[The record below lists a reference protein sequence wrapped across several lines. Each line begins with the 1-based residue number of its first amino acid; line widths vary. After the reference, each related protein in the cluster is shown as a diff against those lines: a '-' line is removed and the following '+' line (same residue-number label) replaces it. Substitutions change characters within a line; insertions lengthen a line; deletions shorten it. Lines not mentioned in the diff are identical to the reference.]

1 MLSIFARN
9 STPCLRQ
16 TSSAFTCSKPVTKF
30 SPKRYTQSQLSK
42 IFFELAG
49 VPVGHHHQYR
59 MNIWTNPTDNN
70 SLRLTLA
77 GLQFVKS
84 NLDLKSYKFELE
96 EELTNQNILQLERL
110 FQGPYY
116 LLKRQKIIVFEESEA
131 MMLTLHGNNL
141 KAYLD
146 NLESTS

>member
-1 MLSIFARN
+1 VN
-9 STPCLRQ
+9 G
-16 TSSAFTCSKPVTKF
+16 F
-30 SPKRYTQSQLSK
+30 SHKRYTQSQLSK
-42 IFFELAG
+42 IFFELADI
-49 VPVGHHHQYR
+49 PIGHHHQYR

-70 SLRLTLA
+70 SLRLTLT

-84 NLDLKSYKFELE
+84 KLDLKSYAFALE

-116 LLKRQKIIVFEESEA
+116 LLKRQKIVVFEESEA

-146 NLESTS
+146 NLQTNSE

>member
-1 MLSIFARN
+1 MKS
-9 STPCLRQ
+9 
-16 TSSAFTCSKPVTKF
+16 

-42 IFFELAG
+42 IFFELAD
-49 VPVGHHHQYR
+49 VPVGYHHQYR
-59 MNIWTNPTDNN
+59 MSMWVNPTDDN
-70 SLRLTLA
+70 SLRLTLS
-77 GLQFVKS
+77 GLQFVGS
-84 NLDLKSYKFELE
+84 SLDLKSYKFELD

-146 NLESTS
+146 NLESTQ

>member
-1 MLSIFARN
+1 M
-9 STPCLRQ
+9 T
-16 TSSAFTCSKPVTKF
+16 
-30 SPKRYTQSQLSK
+30 
-42 IFFELAG
+42 
-49 VPVGHHHQYR
+49 
-59 MNIWTNPTDNN
+59 IWTNPTDNN

-146 NLESTS
+146 NLESTSWHVILINI